1 MLAAAELGFEL
12 GQPALVGRLLD
23 EAEGLELGPRDRA
36 RSVWLRESFSD
47 GVPGE
52 ASGVRRLVGC
62 VGEAIQAGDSELALK
77 LLHGAGVRCW
87 WADPGDAT
95 RELVVATARRVGAG
109 PADPRVVEILALAA
123 PVDSGALVA
132 ELTASMVRAAPT
144 SSQASDAARQFGF
157 AAHTT
162 GDFQCSFELLGQ
174 AGPGL
179 RHQGRLGLLAQVL
192 VVRAWDAIH
201 LGRFD
206 DATRDADEGGRLALE
221 TGQPVWTAGSQ
232 IAQALLA
239 GVRGDEPLAE
249 ALGAQAE
256 RAILPLRL
264 GNLLAVLQL
273 ARGLAALSAG
283 RYADAYDHLR
293 RMFDPSDVAFN
304 QIEFYAAVGYLAEAA
319 VHAGRRAEA
328 RDLMPML
335 EALGKRT
342 PAPLLHVGLGYARA
356 VLADDG
362 DAEGPYAAALGKAAA
377 WPFDGARLR
386 LAYGAWLR
394 RRRRVAESR
403 DPLRAA
409 RDTFDRLGA
418 TPWTDRARRE
428 LRASGERS
436 LERPIARPEAL
447 SPQEL
452 QIARMA
458 ADGLSNREIAER
470 LFVSHRTVGSHLYRI
485 FPKLGIVARAELG
498 AALADVAASA

>member
-1 MLAAAELGFEL
+1 
-12 GQPALVGRLLD
+12 
-23 EAEGLELGPRDRA
+23 
-36 RSVWLRESFSD
+36 
-47 GVPGE
+47 
-52 ASGVRRLVGC
+52 
-62 VGEAIQAGDSELALK
+62 
-77 LLHGAGVRCW
+77 VRCW
-87 WADPGDAT
+87 WADPGDAA
-95 RELVVATARRVGAG
+95 RELVVATARRVGVG
-109 PADPRVVEILALAA
+109 PADPRVLGILALAG

-132 ELTASMVRAAPT
+132 EVTGRAVRAAPT
-144 SSQASDAARQFGF
+144 SSQAPDEARQLGF

-162 GDFQCSFELLGQ
+162 GDFERSLELLGQ
-174 AGPGL
+174 ATPGF

-192 VVRAWDAIH
+192 TVRAWDAIH
-201 LGRFD
+201 LGWFD
-206 DATRDADEGGRLALE
+206 DASRDADEGGRLALE

-232 IAQALLA
+232 IAQSLLA
-239 GVRGDEPLAE
+239 AVRGDYPLAE

-264 GNLLAVLQL
+264 SNLLAVLQL

-283 RYADAYDHLR
+283 TYADAYDHLR
-293 RMFDPSDVAFN
+293 RMFDPRDVAFN
-304 QIEFYAAVGYLAEAA
+304 QIESYAAVGYLAEAA
-319 VHAGRRAEA
+319 MHADRRAEA
-328 RDLMPML
+328 RDLMTEI
-335 EALGKRT
+335 EALGRHT

-356 VLADDG
+356 ALADDG
-362 DAEGPYAAALGKAAA
+362 DAEDLYAAALGTASA

-409 RDTFDRLGA
+409 RDAFDRLGA

-436 LERPIARPEAL
+436 LEQPIARPEAL

-458 ADGLSNREIAER
+458 ADGLSNREIGER

-485 FPKLGIVARAELG
+485 FPKLGIVARSELG
-498 AALADVAASA
+498 AALADLAPPG